1 MWKEYNMALPQVSK
15 YIFTNSEAERHCW
28 NAQLSTVGSERVFSP
43 AELPAISAFDIQRR
57 MPFVGNAMTSLMH
70 LYSNPPSERTM
81 IYRPHPIEFVAFL
94 YSELGLDK
102 EQETCCS
109 EEDLIKR
116 IKAAY
121 ENLLK
126 NKKIRNKN
134 YLEVLV
140 DCLCSGESYG
150 QVRTKMYR
158 QYGHKLAKIEGTK
171 AFSMLELAQELL
183 MRSAF
188 VLEEAN
194 RAPFLHLNA
203 APYEKTVEPLQKDL

>member
-1 MWKEYNMALPQVSK
+1 MWKEYNAALPPVSK
-15 YIFTNSEAERHCW
+15 YIFTNYEAQGHYW

-43 AELPAISAFDIQRR
+43 PELPAISTLDIQRL
-57 MPFVGNAMTSLMH
+57 MPFVGKAMTSLLQ
-70 LYSNPPSERTM
+70 LYSNPPSERTT

-102 EQETCCS
+102 EKEACRS

-116 IKAAY
+116 IRAAY
-121 ENLLK
+121 ENRLNNRKL
-126 NKKIRNKN
+126 RNKN
-134 YLEVLV
+134 FLEAVA

-150 QVRTKMYR
+150 QVRTKMYKL
-158 QYGHKLAKIEGTK
+158 YGHNLAKIEGTK

-188 VLEEAN
+188 VLEGAN
-194 RAPFLHLNA
+194 RAPLHFNEA
-203 APYEKTVEPLQKDL
+203 TYVSMVDSLQKDL